1 MKDMSTITI
10 NVPDEVK
17 IEAEE
22 AAKSV
27 RLSLPDFAQL
37 ALARSLARTL
47 KDSRLEERAR
57 RATGDG
63 WERLKQFIPD
73 VPPVPG
79 DELP

>member
-1 MKDMSTITI
+1 MSTITI

-17 IEAEE
+17 IEAEK

-47 KDSRLEERAR
+47 KDPRLEERAKR
-57 RATGDG
+57 STGDG
-63 WERLKQFIPD
+63 WERLKQCIPD